1 MASVTEYQNGY
12 NSSYFGGSGSRS
24 SGVIPAVG
32 PDRAGKAVEMATLK
46 VEPVEQ
52 LPFPAGM
59 RVLVVDDDPSCLI
72 ILEKMLRKCNY
83 HVTSCTRATTA
94 LQKLRE
100 NKDAYDL
107 VISDVIMPDMD
118 GFKLLEL
125 VGLEMDLP
133 VIMMSANGETS
144 AVMKGVTHGACDY
157 LLKPVR
163 IEELRNIWQHVL
175 RKKKQDNKGD
185 DAAGSIED
193 PGRRRDEEGDFTSSA
208 DQDTVSASKHSLN
221 KKRKEGIQVTGSA
234 KEEGEHTGFDE
245 DDNDPGAL
253 KKARVVWSVEL
264 HQQFVNAVNQLGID
278 KAVPKK
284 VLEMMNV
291 SGLTR
296 ENVASHLQKYRLYLK
311 RLSGVAPQLQSNNSG
326 GSAAPSQSGT
336 PDSTMGRPATSS
348 ATNTSPSSSP
358 AYELP
363 QEHQAPVSGGQQL
376 RAQAMATLQ
385 ASYTG
390 SSELERR
397 ARQHLATV
405 SQLGAGGASYDD
417 SDIAGYTALQQ
428 FSAEHANEVVGQG
441 GGLRGRMGGTP
452 VLPGL
457 EATGGSATL
466 NQNILLLQLLHQQQL
481 AQSGAAGTAQSLGI
495 QPGVL
500 QGSMGKM
507 VGQTR
512 GSPSARMGGAAS
524 GSGTYQGITQAQLAE
539 VLARPGGLE
548 SLQAAALQRSQQ
560 QAPAADVHS
569 LGSMGLHQQSGTGSH
584 TGLSPYGPDDG
595 HLQLP
600 RSMPTGYAGNS
611 SSLSPDMDVRQSW
624 HQQAVVGLADHMN
637 EELAISSLQENNAR
651 YQTVQAPP
659 LSYPQDSL
667 PSSRLAAAGPVPSI
681 DSSAE
686 RSSTLPEGQAVMDH
700 HVVLDQ
706 APKLESQHSLGLAET
721 ASEDIISMFFLQVV
735 PETAALHASR
745 HRPCWDSETAALI
758 DGDLNTDFD
767 SVIVYVISLLPTTRL
782 LRCCERGVC
791 LRTSSSTQLP
801 RQITTAPK
809 LRAASFSP
817 QGMWSASVACE
828 STDLAVDTSSCSA
841 MCTRTQSTWNGSSL
855 PVYLSPPCAP
865 LPDFPEACT
874 YINPFPFK
882 VL

>member
-32 PDRAGKAVEMATLK
+32 PDRAGKAVEMATPK

-83 HVTSCTRATTA
+83 HVTTCTRATTA

-193 PGRRRDEEGDFTSSA
+193 AGRRRDEEGDFTSSV

-221 KKRKEGIQVTGSA
+221 KKRKEGVQVTGSA
-234 KEEGEHTGFDE
+234 KEEGEPTGFDE

-311 RLSGVAPQLQSNNSG
+311 RLSGVAPQLQSNGSG

-336 PDSTMGRPATSS
+336 PDSTMGRTATSS
-348 ATNTSPSSSP
+348 ATNISPSSSP
-358 AYELP
+358 AYDML
-363 QEHQAPVSGGQQL
+363 QEHQAPVTGGQQL
-376 RAQAMATLQ
+376 PAQAMATLQ
-385 ASYTG
+385 ARLPLAGNQVGSLHGLQT
-390 SSELERR
+390 SSEIERR
-397 ARQHLATV
+397 ARQHLAAV
-405 SQLGAGGASYDD
+405 SQLGAGGATYDD

-428 FSAEHANEVVGQG
+428 FSSEHANEVLGQG

-452 VLPGL
+452 ILPGL
-457 EATGGSATL
+457 EGTGSSATL

-495 QPGVL
+495 QSGVL

-512 GSPSARMGGAAS
+512 GSPSALMGGVAS

-548 SLQAAALQRSQQ
+548 SLQAAALQRSQK
-560 QAPAADVHS
+560 QAPPGDIHT
-569 LGSMGLHQQSGTGSH
+569 LGNVGLHQQSATGSH

-595 HLQLP
+595 HLRLP
-600 RSMPTGYAGNS
+600 RSMPTGYSGNS

-667 PSSRLAAAGPVPSI
+667 PSSRLAAAAGPVPSI
-681 DSSAE
+681 VDSSAE

-700 HVVLDQ
+700 HVVLNQ
-706 APKLESQHSLGLAET
+706 APKLESEHSLSLAET
-721 ASEDIISMFFLQVV
+721 ASDDIISMFFLQD
-735 PETAALHASR
+735 P
-745 HRPCWDSETAALI
+745 ETAALI

-767 SVIVYVISLLPTTRL
+767 SVMSLQRRLPGSIL
-782 LRCCERGVC
+782 LHSA
-791 LRTSSSTQLP
+791 SSSNHDCTQVVNGQLQPP
-801 RQITTAPK
+801 R
-809 LRAASFSP
+809 
-817 QGMWSASVACE
+817 
-828 STDLAVDTSSCSA
+828 DLVSLSCL
-841 MCTRTQSTWNGSSL
+841 Q
-855 PVYLSPPCAP
+855 VQ
-865 LPDFPEACT
+865 
-874 YINPFPFK
+874 
-882 VL
+882 

>member
-32 PDRAGKAVEMATLK
+32 PDRAGKAVEMATPK

-83 HVTSCTRATTA
+83 HGSLYLTETPHTMTSCTRATTA

-193 PGRRRDEEGDFTSSA
+193 AGRRRDDEGDFTSSA

-221 KKRKEGIQVTGSA
+221 KKRKEGVQVTGSA

-311 RLSGVAPQLQSNNSG
+311 RLSGVAPQLQSNGSG
-326 GSAAPSQSGT
+326 VSAAPSQSGT

-348 ATNTSPSSSP
+348 ANTSPSPSP
-358 AYELP
+358 AYDLL
-363 QEHQAPVSGGQQL
+363 QEHQAPVTGGQQL
-376 RAQAMATLQ
+376 PAQAMATLQ
-385 ASYTG
+385 ASCTG
-390 SSELERR
+390 
-397 ARQHLATV
+397 

-428 FSAEHANEVVGQG
+428 FASEHANEVLGQG
-441 GGLRGRMGGTP
+441 GGLRGRVGCTP

-457 EATGGSATL
+457 EATGSSATL

-481 AQSGAAGTAQSLGI
+481 AQLGGAGTAQGLGI

-507 VGQTR
+507 AGQTR
-512 GSPSARMGGAAS
+512 GSPSARMGGAVT

-560 QAPAADVHS
+560 QAPPGDIHT
-569 LGSMGLHQQSGTGSH
+569 LGNMGLHQQSASGSH

-595 HLQLP
+595 HLRLP

-667 PSSRLAAAGPVPSI
+667 PSSRLAAAAGPVPSI
-681 DSSAE
+681 VDSSAE

-706 APKLESQHSLGLAET
+706 APKLESQLSLGLAET
-721 ASEDIISMFFLQVV
+721 ASDDIINMFFLQLSWRLVV
-735 PETAALHASR
+735 LVVWEYSHGQHTAVHFGQD
-745 HRPCWDSETAALI
+745 PETAALI
-758 DGDLNTDFD
+758 DGEMNTDFD
-767 SVIVYVISLLPTTRL
+767 SVMSL
-782 LRCCERGVC
+782 
-791 LRTSSSTQLP
+791 Q
-801 RQITTAPK
+801 
-809 LRAASFSP
+809 
-817 QGMWSASVACE
+817 
-828 STDLAVDTSSCSA
+828 
-841 MCTRTQSTWNGSSL
+841 
-855 PVYLSPPCAP
+855 
-865 LPDFPEACT
+865 
-874 YINPFPFK
+874 
-882 VL
+882 